1 MVLVIGSI
9 YALPNLY
16 PTQPSIQVAY
26 TDSAKSADQSLLDEL
41 EEILENEK
49 ASYEEIFLRENK
61 IVIKFNDV
69 DTQLSSK
76 TILQNILLD
85 KVIIALFLE
94 PSTPQ
99 WLKDIGAN
107 PVKLGLDLSGG
118 VHFLLEVDI
127 DTAQQGRLELLLDT
141 YQKTFKEEKIKFDN
155 SSIKDLALYFEFSN
169 KESYN
174 KALKKYRDD
183 SPLVNGLQYIITER
197 PSSNILLLEY
207 SDIALKEIRDYAVGQ
222 NLTTLRNRVNEL
234 GVSEPIVQRQGSN
247 RIVVELP
254 GVQDPTAAKK
264 IIGKTANLEFRLEA
278 NSRTSPLRKEQFDFK
293 ENEFQTAYLEK
304 AVIVS
309 GDRVTNAS
317 TGFDESGFAQV
328 NITLD
333 MQGGRA
339 MQRATSGNIGRK
351 LGVLFVEQKT
361 NSELVTNAQGE
372 SVIEQTT
379 FIEKNII
386 SLATVQAV
394 LGTSFRIT
402 GVGSPTEASEL
413 ALLLRAGALAAPMK
427 FVEERTVGPSLG
439 KENIELGMKSI
450 LIGFCLVVLFMALYY
465 RVFGIAANIS
475 LIINL
480 VLITGIMSLLGASL
494 TLPGMAGIV
503 LTVGMAVDANVLIFS
518 RIREELKNKDPQSAI
533 RDGFSRAFVTI
544 FDANVTTLIAALIL
558 YIIGTG
564 PVKGFAITLSIGI
577 VTSMFTAIMCTRAMV
592 NLIYGNKNIMDIR
605 FRFMKF
611 RKIAGII
618 SISLFI
624 VSIMSLSF
632 RGLSLGLDFSGGT
645 LIEVSY
651 ESAVDLESIRNSLEV
666 NGYPDSQVVNFGTN
680 LDVLIKV
687 ADQSGNSSIG
697 ENIFNI
703 LNEQNI
709 PIELKRVEF
718 VGPQVGDELRD
729 QGGLGMIIAL
739 FMILIYVAFR
749 FQYKFAL
756 GAVTALGHDVVIILG
771 LFSLF
776 GWDFDLTVLA
786 ALLAV
791 IGYSLNDTIVVSD
804 RIREN
809 FRTERILEPI
819 DMIDLSLNQTLGRTI
834 VTSLTTLLVLF
845 ALFIFGGELIRG
857 FSLALILGVLIG
869 TYSSIYVVA
878 NMLMSLTLT
887 QEDLAIP
894 EPEGA
899 DFDGMP

>member
-1 MVLVIGSI
+1 
-9 YALPNLY
+9 
-16 PTQPSIQVAY
+16 
-26 TDSAKSADQSLLDEL
+26 
-41 EEILENEK
+41 
-49 ASYEEIFLRENK
+49 
-61 IVIKFNDV
+61 
-69 DTQLSSK
+69 
-76 TILQNILLD
+76 
-85 KVIIALFLE
+85 
-94 PSTPQ
+94 
-99 WLKDIGAN
+99 
-107 PVKLGLDLSGG
+107 
-118 VHFLLEVDI
+118 
-127 DTAQQGRLELLLDT
+127 
-141 YQKTFKEEKIKFDN
+141 
-155 SSIKDLALYFEFSN
+155 
-169 KESYN
+169 
-174 KALKKYRDD
+174 
-183 SPLVNGLQYIITER
+183 
-197 PSSNILLLEY
+197 
-207 SDIALKEIRDYAVGQ
+207 
-222 NLTTLRNRVNEL
+222 
-234 GVSEPIVQRQGSN
+234 
-247 RIVVELP
+247 
-254 GVQDPTAAKK
+254 
-264 IIGKTANLEFRLEA
+264 
-278 NSRTSPLRKEQFDFK
+278 
-293 ENEFQTAYLEK
+293 
-304 AVIVS
+304 
-309 GDRVTNAS
+309 
-317 TGFDESGFAQV
+317 
-328 NITLD
+328 
-333 MQGGRA
+333 
-339 MQRATSGNIGRK
+339 
-351 LGVLFVEQKT
+351 
-361 NSELVTNAQGE
+361 
-372 SVIEQTT
+372 
-379 FIEKNII
+379 
-386 SLATVQAV
+386 
-394 LGTSFRIT
+394 
-402 GVGSPTEASEL
+402 
-413 ALLLRAGALAAPMK
+413 
-427 FVEERTVGPSLG
+427 
-439 KENIELGMKSI
+439 
-450 LIGFCLVVLFMALYY
+450 
-465 RVFGIAANIS
+465 
-475 LIINL
+475 
-480 VLITGIMSLLGASL
+480 
-494 TLPGMAGIV
+494 
-503 LTVGMAVDANVLIFS
+503 
-518 RIREELKNKDPQSAI
+518 
-533 RDGFSRAFVTI
+533 
-544 FDANVTTLIAALIL
+544 
-558 YIIGTG
+558 
-564 PVKGFAITLSIGI
+564 
-577 VTSMFTAIMCTRAMV
+577 
-592 NLIYGNKNIMDIR
+592 MDIR

-624 VSIMSLSF
+624 ISIMSLSF

-651 ESAVDLESIRNSLEV
+651 ESPVALESIRNSLEV

-756 GAVTALGHDVVIILG
+756 GAVTALGHDVIIILG

-776 GWDFDLTVLA
+776 SWDFDLTVLA

-834 VTSLTTLLVLF
+834 VTSFTTLLVLF